1 MSDGWDGI
9 VFIGHWS
16 SKSTFGANDNDDD
29 DDHPWVT
36 PAPHTLSRTSP
47 PGSRESAIIGG
58 KLV

>member
-1 MSDGWDGI
+1 M
-9 VFIGHWS
+9 VFIGPRS
-16 SKSTFGANDNDDD
+16 SKITFGANNNDNNDDV